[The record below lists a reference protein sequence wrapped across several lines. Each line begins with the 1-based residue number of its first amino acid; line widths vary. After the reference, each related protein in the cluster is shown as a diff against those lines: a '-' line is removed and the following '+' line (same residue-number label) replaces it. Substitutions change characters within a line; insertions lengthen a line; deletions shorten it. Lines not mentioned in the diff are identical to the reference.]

1 MQQLKESL
9 INAPRLIHDNETDQL
24 VIRTDRCNALLA
36 QRPGRVAHHFI
47 CRRTSAAEEHYHSNV
62 LECLALVWALEKLLH
77 YLYGRH
83 FIVHTD
89 NSPLKW
95 LCTKKKLEG
104 RLVRWGLALKKV
116 WLHDSAK
123 SFYRYGPL
131 HQHSLAD
138 SLGRSFFSTASL
150 CFFPVMWCH
159 VPLSERWGHWWHS
172 SPARWRNDNKTESQ
186 SGFT

>member
-1 MQQLKESL
+1 MHLASSTTMRQ
-9 INAPRLIHDNETDQL
+9 INLLSGQTGATLCLLRDQEEWP
-24 VIRTDRCNALLA
+24 IT
-36 QRPGRVAHHFI
+36 FI

-62 LECLALVWALEKLLH
+62 LERLALVWALEKLLH

-116 WLHDSAK
+116 
-123 SFYRYGPL
+123 
-131 HQHSLAD
+131 
-138 SLGRSFFSTASL
+138 
-150 CFFPVMWCH
+150 
-159 VPLSERWGHWWHS
+159 
-172 SPARWRNDNKTESQ
+172 
-186 SGFT
+186 